1 MKHVRFLAAK
11 TALVLALTIGGASM
25 PAHAGIPVIDGG
37 NLAQNIM
44 TAIESVAQ
52 TLKQIEQYRTQ
63 LQQYENML
71 QNTAAPAS
79 YIWDQAQS
87 TINGLM
93 SATNTLDYYKQQL
106 GSLDSYLGKFQDVNY
121 YKSSPCFTSAGCSA
135 AEWAAMK
142 QAQQF
147 GSESQKKANDALFK
161 GLELQQRNLKGDAE
175 TLQRLQSSAQGATGQ
190 MQAIGYA
197 NQLASNQANQ
207 LLQIRGLL
215 IAQQTAVTS
224 KMQADADREAQER
237 SGPPV
242 LAGGVGDVVLGGM
255 FSSFLHVGEFF
266 FKARCSYLEV
276 IGVDLCGEGSPPGV
290 QGCNGCRAQTAEGFP
305 NNVTGI
311 CARNDLALHQ
321 GQRLLIGMQITQI
334 GADTLAAVN
343 GRLLPDVC
351 DAVGMSP
358 LGPHLP
364 PSFLGNGAVSVDG
377 EIGALGLATV
387 LVAVIG
393 HANDGLRWREVPQVT
408 LGQIFAS
415 RGIRHATSIVRFRHG

>member
-224 KMQADADREAQER
+224 KMQADADREAQ
-237 SGPPV
+237 
-242 LAGGVGDVVLGGM
+242 
-255 FSSFLHVGEFF
+255 
-266 FKARCSYLEV
+266 
-276 IGVDLCGEGSPPGV
+276 
-290 QGCNGCRAQTAEGFP
+290 Q
-305 NNVTGI
+305 
-311 CARNDLALHQ
+311 
-321 GQRLLIGMQITQI
+321 
-334 GADTLAAVN
+334 AA
-343 GRLLPDVC
+343 
-351 DAVGMSP
+351 A
-358 LGPHLP
+358 
-364 PSFLGNGAVSVDG
+364 
-377 EIGALGLATV
+377 
-387 LVAVIG
+387 
-393 HANDGLRWREVPQVT
+393 
-408 LGQIFAS
+408 
-415 RGIRHATSIVRFRHG
+415 HATSTETRIGTTTTPKNWLQLTR